1 MYRGI
6 RKRYFCKDTV
16 KACIYVKELA
26 GFLKYR
32 MLDGDY
38 PGAELY
44 NCTYEP
50 PPSVSRICESIKMVA
65 GMKRRTLLIH
75 GWLLMAAASCA
86 AHLGELGLGIHPDRI
101 RKVMESTNI
110 SGRKLAE
117 SGYDFRYT
125 LEEILRDW
133 LEDCGGECLF

>member
-1 MYRGI
+1 VR
-6 RKRYFCKDTV
+6 RDTV

-32 MLDGDY
+32 MLDNDF
-38 PGAELY
+38 PGVGLF

-50 PPSVSRICESIKMVA
+50 PPTVSRICESMKGA
-65 GMKRRTLLIH
+65 TGMKRHTFLVP
-75 GWLLMAAASCA
+75 GWLLTAAAACA
-86 AHLGELGLGIHPDRI
+86 EPLGGLGLGIHPDCV

-117 SGYDFRYT
+117 SGYAFRYT
-125 LEEILRDW
+125 LEEALRDW
-133 LEDCGGECLF
+133 FEDCGGECLA